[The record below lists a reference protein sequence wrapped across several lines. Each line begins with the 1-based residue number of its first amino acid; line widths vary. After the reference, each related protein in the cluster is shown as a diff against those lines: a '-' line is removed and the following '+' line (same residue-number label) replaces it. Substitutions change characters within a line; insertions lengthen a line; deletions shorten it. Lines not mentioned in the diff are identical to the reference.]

1 MQMHKY
7 ANTQI
12 QIQISG
18 ADGQAWDQM
27 GTSNT
32 PKMEPQT
39 LEKSKN
45 YFGKNAEMLAKNPN
59 FEREH

>member
-7 ANTQI
+7 ACEKI
-12 QIQISG
+12 QIQIPG

-32 PKMEPQT
+32 PKMEPQS
-39 LEKSKN
+39 LGKSKD
-45 YFGKNAEMLAKNPN
+45 YFD
-59 FEREH
+59 